1 MASVRSHQRTERIES
16 TTITGYRIS
25 NISESQNFADSEKFI
40 QSARQFKEATLAIKI
55 LEGRSLEDDL
65 SERLLIRMQL
75 ENYSE
80 EVRFFKRR
88 KKTDSPFQ
96 LSLVETVSDENDLTN
111 EPALETEIWDLS
123 DEDDIEEIHFDRPK
137 IKSNGLN
144 EFVQVTFLAFW
155 RPIMFSM

>member
-1 MASVRSHQRTERIES
+1 M
-16 TTITGYRIS
+16 
-25 NISESQNFADSEKFI
+25 
-40 QSARQFKEATLAIKI
+40 
-55 LEGRSLEDDL
+55 
-65 SERLLIRMQL
+65 
-75 ENYSE
+75 
-80 EVRFFKRR
+80 
-88 KKTDSPFQ
+88 
-96 LSLVETVSDENDLTN
+96 ETVSGENDLTN